1 MTGPVLENNSA
12 AATFAHSA
20 SPREAARTV
29 INILYIEAGFVLSV
43 LDDGKWRG
51 WSEVSFLELM
61 SQLFRE
67 PDFGIAGEPGRRFD
81 AGIAVVQLNLE
92 HDGLPAQ

>member
-1 MTGPVLENNSA
+1 
-12 AATFAHSA
+12 
-20 SPREAARTV
+20 
-29 INILYIEAGFVLSV
+29 V
-43 LDDGKWRG
+43 LDDGTWRG

-61 SQLFRE
+61 SQLLRE
-67 PDFGIAGEPGRRFD
+67 FDFGIASEPRCQFD